1 MSRPTASGE
10 RLHSSCGIS
19 ATAMAEKFAISE
31 AICLA
36 KIKKDDE
43 SFTSDLSDDSPHLD
57 IGDTAT
63 IRFLRARNKILAQ
76 EVKHC
81 RASAD
86 EAVMEILDLRKE
98 LHRAVEE
105 NETAVKQLAR
115 EKAKVEKNEK
125 GQGG

>member
-1 MSRPTASGE
+1 MVPLKEDCKILLEGMSRPTASGE

-43 SFTSDLSDDSPHLD
+43 SFTYDLSDDSPHLD

-63 IRFLRARNKILAQ
+63 IRFLRARNKVLTYGILLQQFSYGYFFATFVARLEFISQ
-76 EVKHC
+76 E
-81 RASAD
+81 
-86 EAVMEILDLRKE
+86 
-98 LHRAVEE
+98 
-105 NETAVKQLAR
+105 
-115 EKAKVEKNEK
+115 
-125 GQGG
+125 GF